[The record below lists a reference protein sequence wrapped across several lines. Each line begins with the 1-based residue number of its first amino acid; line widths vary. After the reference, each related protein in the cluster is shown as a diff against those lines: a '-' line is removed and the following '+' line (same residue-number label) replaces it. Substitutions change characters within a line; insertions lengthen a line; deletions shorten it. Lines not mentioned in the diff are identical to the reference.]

1 MDFCIDFTGTVC
13 RCGRHSQEKIFT
25 VTDIPKTFPEKGKR
39 VLSQFHVCFLLDQKA
54 DLSMVAPEK

>member
-1 MDFCIDFTGTVC
+1 MNFCLDLTGTVC

-25 VTDIPKTFPEKGKR
+25 VTDILKTFPEKGKR
-39 VLSQFHVCFLLDQKA
+39 VLSQFHVCFLPDQKT